1 MGVTIHYRGGL
12 NDINRVEDFEDRVLD
27 FALAIGASARIW
39 RSVSDQRSDRIV
51 RGVIVELAPGQESTS
66 LLISPEG
73 WLVNLFEIEAA
84 ENGVLGESCWCSVKT
99 QFGPLQGHVALVELL
114 DAVKREF
121 MANLEVED
129 EGGYWRNRDLGELS
143 QKARFSSQA
152 VDALADGLDRH
163 PLSDEAAQDPEILAS
178 RVERIVK
185 LVQRTIG
192 RPSEHPPAEIDESD
206 DWTWTKEREAQW
218 DAAYREERRKQERYL
233 RAMKERF
240 AKGEDHKDA
249 FENALRDEGFIDLPG
264 EEATEDHFDDSPAT
278 PWKAASGATWH
289 ESPIDEDF
297 AGLGTDGFSRQQ
309 HPLQR
314 RAFELMNRLL
324 DGADGLNENG
334 SGQVQ
339 VLLGGAGDM
348 MGGLAQALGGPGGD
362 DEFSLDTMHRGLA
375 VVQLKRA
382 LRGAAFAFGALFA
395 LAREGDVDDRAF
407 DELRNTIEGL
417 QDDIFAELQ
426 RFRGED

>member
-12 NDINRVEDFEDRVLD
+12 NDIDRVEDFEDRVLD
-27 FALAIGASARIW
+27 FALAIGASARVW

-51 RGVIVELAPGQESTS
+51 RGLIVELAPGQESTS

-73 WLVNLFEIEAA
+73 WLVNLLEIEAA
-84 ENGVLGESCWCSVKT
+84 ENGVLGEPSWCSVKT
-99 QFGPLQGHVALVELL
+99 QFGPLEGHVALVELL

-121 MANLEVED
+121 MSNLEVED

-143 QKARFSSQA
+143 QKTRFLSQA
-152 VDALADGLDRH
+152 IDALADGLDRY

-178 RVERIVK
+178 RVERVAK
-185 LVQRTIG
+185 LVHRTMG
-192 RPSEHPPAEIDESD
+192 RPSEHPPAEMDGAD
-206 DWTWTKEREAQW
+206 DWAWTKEREAEW
-218 DAAYREERRKQERYL
+218 DAAYREQRRKQERHL
-233 RAMKERF
+233 RAMEERL

-249 FENALRDEGFIDLPG
+249 FENAMRDEGLIDLPG
-264 EEATEDHFDDSPAT
+264 EEAAEDHFDESPET
-278 PWKAASGATWH
+278 PWKAEPDATWR
-289 ESPIDEDF
+289 ESPIGEDF
-297 AGLGTDGFSRQQ
+297 DGLGSDEFSRQQ

-314 RAFELMNRLL
+314 RASELMDRLL
-324 DGADGLNENG
+324 DGVNGLDENP
-334 SGQVQ
+334 SGQAQ

-348 MGGLAQALGGPGGD
+348 MGGLAQALGAFGGD
-362 DEFSLDTMHRGLA
+362 DEFTLDTMHRGLA
-375 VVQLKRA
+375 IVQLKRA

-395 LAREGDVDDRAF
+395 LAREGRVDDRAF
-407 DELRNTIEGL
+407 EELRNTIEGL